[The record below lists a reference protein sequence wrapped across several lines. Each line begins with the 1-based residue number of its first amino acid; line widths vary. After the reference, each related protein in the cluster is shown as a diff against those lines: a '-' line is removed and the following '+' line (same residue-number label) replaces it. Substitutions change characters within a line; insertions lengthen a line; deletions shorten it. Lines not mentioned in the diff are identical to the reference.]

1 MANLQDVIS
10 SNEKINKKIK
20 QIVEMYKSQGKSAF
34 SEEGKLDDDVRIIL
48 EHEMKKCV
56 AIYLAEFPEFECKD
70 IENLTVTPTYKK
82 EADCRGNSNGIKVD
96 IGIQPFIDGQKPNQ
110 LRGAG
115 IEYTRDSNGRVY
127 IERATGQNLKKS
139 IEPKSSLK
147 VDSTRDQ
154 FDYFAELLADGKNDL
169 DWMLDVLP
177 HESMHIFVPGEGV
190 FVEGTTE
197 ELSREMA
204 DKYGLRLT
212 PTSHQRETRDCT
224 EIREN
229 SWERCNIIYCSYK

>member
-1 MANLQDVIS
+1 MSNLQDIR
-10 SNEKINKKIK
+10 SNNEEINKKIK
-20 QIVEMYKSQGKSAF
+20 RIVEIYKSQGKTAF
-34 SEEGKLDDDVRIIL
+34 GDDGKLDDDVRIIL

-70 IENLTVTPTYKK
+70 IEKLTVTPTYKN
-82 EADCRGNSNGIKVD
+82 EPDCRGGSNGIKVD
-96 IGIQPFIDGQKPNQ
+96 IGIQPFIDGQNPNQ

-115 IEYTRDSNGRVY
+115 IKYTSDSNGRVY
-127 IERATGQNLKKS
+127 IEGATAQNLKKS
-139 IEPKSSLK
+139 IEPKSLLK

-154 FDYFAELLADGKNDL
+154 FDYFAELLADGKIDL

-212 PTSHQRETRDCT
+212 PTSHQRETRNCT
-224 EIREN
+224 EIRKN
-229 SWERCNIIYCSYK
+229 SWKRYSSFYCSY